1 MSDEKERKLVEAARR
16 LHEEHPE
23 TFSHSPFCHQ
33 HASNKGPAQ
42 VSTEAYRENYDAI
55 FGRVPVGQA

>member
-1 MSDEKERKLVEAARR
+1 MSDEENRKRAAIGK

-23 TFSHSPFCHQ
+23 EFVHRPFCHQ
-33 HASNKGPAQ
+33 HSSNKGPAQ
-42 VSTEAYRENYDAI
+42 VSSQSYRENYDAI

>member
-1 MSDEKERKLVEAARR
+1 MSDEENRKRAAEVAK

-23 TFSHSPFCHQ
+23 TVSHSPFCHQ
-33 HASNKGPAQ
+33 HPSNKGPAQ
-42 VSTEAYRENYDAI
+42 VSTPTYRENYDAI